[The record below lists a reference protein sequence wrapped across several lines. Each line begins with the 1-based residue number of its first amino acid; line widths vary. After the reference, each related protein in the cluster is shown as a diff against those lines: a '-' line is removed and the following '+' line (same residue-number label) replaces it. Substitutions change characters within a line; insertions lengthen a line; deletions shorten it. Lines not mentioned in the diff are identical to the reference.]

1 MQSYPEYIL
10 ERIMKRKEAEME
22 ENRPAEE
29 ARPIDVSARFTNFE
43 KIKYMSDV
51 ELTIFLAT
59 WEANSIESVASG
71 RGRELMGAS
80 QILTWLRS
88 KNWDCRETDT
98 SFMDNI
104 PPFEEK

>member
-1 MQSYPEYIL
+1 
-10 ERIMKRKEAEME
+10 MKRKEAEMK

-29 ARPIDVSARFTNFE
+29 ARPTDGGAILTNFE

-71 RGRELMGAS
+71 KGRELMGAS

-88 KNWDCRETDT
+88 KKWDCRETDT
-98 SFMDNI
+98 FFMEYI
-104 PPFEEK
+104 PPFGEK

>member
-1 MQSYPEYIL
+1 
-10 ERIMKRKEAEME
+10 MKRKEAEME

-29 ARPIDVSARFTNFE
+29 ARPIDGGAMLTNFE

-80 QILTWLRS
+80 QILAWLRS

-98 SFMDNI
+98 SFMNKMRAFD
-104 PPFEEK
+104 EK